1 MILRDRARLLL
12 KVSLIALAFFWAATG
27 QVQAVQRT
35 SQLNLQGKT
44 DKAVIANER
53 HFLVEEST
61 VIVDEWGEQIALD
74 TLPVPCQAE
83 VTYRLRMDK
92 DPQALEIKVIDTSFE
107 SRSSWS
113 PDED

>member
-1 MILRDRARLLL
+1 MRIRDRARSSFIGGLVVLTMF
-12 KVSLIALAFFWAATG
+12 LAAAS

-35 SQLNLQGKT
+35 TQLNLQGKT

-53 HFLVEEST
+53 HYLVNEST
-61 VIVDEWGEQIALD
+61 VIVDEWGEQITLD

-83 VTYRLRMDK
+83 MTYRLRMDK
-92 DPQALEIKVIDTSFE
+92 DPQALEIKVSDTSLE

-113 PDED
+113 PEED